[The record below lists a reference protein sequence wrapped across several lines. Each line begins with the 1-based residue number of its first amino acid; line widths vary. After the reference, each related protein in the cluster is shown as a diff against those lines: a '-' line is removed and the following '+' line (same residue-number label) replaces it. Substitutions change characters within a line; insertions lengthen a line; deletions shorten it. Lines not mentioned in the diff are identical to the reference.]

1 MGSCPLI
8 LNVSEEGREEAGE
21 DVGAGLRV
29 AEPDVALHMQLTFL
43 GLLAGFHVAGH
54 VAST

>member
-43 GLLAGFHVAGH
+43 GLLAGFHVTGYG
-54 VAST
+54 AST